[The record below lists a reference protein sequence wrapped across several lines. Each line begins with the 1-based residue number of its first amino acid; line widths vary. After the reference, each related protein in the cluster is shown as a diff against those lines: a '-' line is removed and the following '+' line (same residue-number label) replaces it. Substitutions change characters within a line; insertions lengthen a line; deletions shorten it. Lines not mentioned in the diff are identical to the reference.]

1 MTKVMPTFLFQAFT
15 VSITTI
21 QGTLKVPMSV
31 TPVLQDI
38 YFYLRLILLVAGRT
52 ALGKAIS
59 VFVIQVTFGSSLFYR
74 SLYLGLTFVNLP
86 LDVHCEKPVTLDNSD
101 IKIEGPEGHY
111 VAGTTIRY
119 TCKEGYVMSP
129 GNFIGEVCGDDG
141 NFSIIIDTSIMKYE
155 KITKIEFSFS
165 GF

>member
-15 VSITTI
+15 LSITTI

-59 VFVIQVTFGSSLFYR
+59 VVVI
-74 SLYLGLTFVNLP
+74 
-86 LDVHCEKPVTLDNSD
+86 
-101 IKIEGPEGHY
+101 
-111 VAGTTIRY
+111 
-119 TCKEGYVMSP
+119 
-129 GNFIGEVCGDDG
+129 
-141 NFSIIIDTSIMKYE
+141 
-155 KITKIEFSFS
+155 
-165 GF
+165 